1 MGDASQP
8 TEGAAPARH
17 KVAWDVNR
25 MEAQRRMVIAE
36 PLWVTSSRT
45 THVDVMCT
53 SNTVRRYVAPGE
65 KERQQSKS
73 KARCRLPYA
82 SNASAA
88 SVQRNPGTATPTQ
101 RLMDEIARKK
111 MNEAMHEERRLFM
124 QRLVEERDAKA
135 EREFSGATALQAA
148 WRGASVRR
156 IADEEIERP
165 KRGGQRPES
174 DEERRARLR
183 AEKLKLDDEIRA
195 ELVQLAEKA
204 GLAPVVNVSLDN
216 AKMTK
221 YKQKLAEEKEA
232 RRVEAARVI
241 QERARIRQAKLRA
254 LGVIGTIKSY
264 TQEEQAVVIQKEWKK
279 HLMRGW
285 HQGRKEEAAAL
296 IVQSRWRRMQTMHR
310 FRDISRTILKNR
322 REEGAA
328 LRVQCAYRRRASQ
341 LHVGG
346 LARAM
351 IRTHHAAV
359 RFNHDREDFTQHL
372 QWQDDHRAGKW
383 DKKIAKT
390 DAEKLKDQWTAE
402 SSGGGGGQ

>member
-1 MGDASQP
+1 M
-8 TEGAAPARH
+8 
-17 KVAWDVNR
+17 
-25 MEAQRRMVIAE
+25 
-36 PLWVTSSRT
+36 
-45 THVDVMCT
+45 
-53 SNTVRRYVAPGE
+53 
-65 KERQQSKS
+65 
-73 KARCRLPYA
+73 
-82 SNASAA
+82 
-88 SVQRNPGTATPTQ
+88 
-101 RLMDEIARKK
+101 
-111 MNEAMHEERRLFM
+111 
-124 QRLVEERDAKA
+124 
-135 EREFSGATALQAA
+135 
-148 WRGASVRR
+148 
-156 IADEEIERP
+156 
-165 KRGGQRPES
+165 
-174 DEERRARLR
+174 
-183 AEKLKLDDEIRA
+183 
-195 ELVQLAEKA
+195 
-204 GLAPVVNVSLDN
+204 VNVSLDN

-241 QERARIRQAKLRA
+241 QERARVRQAKLRA

-390 DAEKLKDQWTAE
+390 DAEKTAAAKDQWTAE
-402 SSGGGGGQ
+402 SAGGGGREAACSTLDGAHPLAVVASEPSKRGDGPANFDGVGGVGRDVGSGLRAPPPRRSPLPRTPRRGSVTVLGPRRGGRASPW

>member
-1 MGDASQP
+1 MMDVGGLFSDFDAP
-8 TEGAAPARH
+8 
-17 KVAWDVNR
+17 
-25 MEAQRRMVIAE
+25 
-36 PLWVTSSRT
+36 
-45 THVDVMCT
+45 
-53 SNTVRRYVAPGE
+53 
-65 KERQQSKS
+65 
-73 KARCRLPYA
+73 
-82 SNASAA
+82 
-88 SVQRNPGTATPTQ
+88 
-101 RLMDEIARKK
+101 
-111 MNEAMHEERRLFM
+111 RRLFM

-241 QERARIRQAKLRA
+241 QERARVRQAKLRA

>member
-1 MGDASQP
+1 
-8 TEGAAPARH
+8 
-17 KVAWDVNR
+17 
-25 MEAQRRMVIAE
+25 
-36 PLWVTSSRT
+36 
-45 THVDVMCT
+45 
-53 SNTVRRYVAPGE
+53 
-65 KERQQSKS
+65 
-73 KARCRLPYA
+73 
-82 SNASAA
+82 
-88 SVQRNPGTATPTQ
+88 
-101 RLMDEIARKK
+101 
-111 MNEAMHEERRLFM
+111 MNCCMHEERRLFM

-174 DEERRARLR
+174 DEERRARLLK
-183 AEKLKLDDEIRA
+183 EKLKLDDEIRA

-296 IVQSRWRRMQTMHR
+296 IVQSRWRRMQTHDLGTY
-310 FRDISRTILKNR
+310 RDDP
-322 REEGAA
+322 EEQA
-328 LRVQCAYRRRASQ
+328 
-341 LHVGG
+341 
-346 LARAM
+346 
-351 IRTHHAAV
+351 
-359 RFNHDREDFTQHL
+359 
-372 QWQDDHRAGKW
+372 
-383 DKKIAKT
+383 
-390 DAEKLKDQWTAE
+390 
-402 SSGGGGGQ
+402 GGGGGAPGAMCLQKKSFPITRRWSRAGDDPDAPRGGALQPRPRGLHAAPAVAGRPPRREMGQENCKNGRRKTQGPVDGRVERGGGQ

>member
-1 MGDASQP
+1 MADG

-17 KVAWDVNR
+17 WVAWDVNR
-25 MEAQRRMVIAE
+25 MEASRRMVIAE

-88 SVQRNPGTATPTQ
+88 SVTRNPGTATPTQ

-165 KRGGQRPES
+165 KRGGSRPES
-174 DEERRARLR
+174 DEERRSRLR

-216 AKMTK
+216 AKMTS
-221 YKQKLAEEKEA
+221 YKKKLAEEKEA

-241 QERARIRQAKLRA
+241 QERARVRQAKLRA

-285 HQGRKEEAAAL
+285 HQGRKEEACLLYTSDAA
-296 IVQSRWRRMQTMHR
+296 
-310 FRDISRTILKNR
+310 D
-322 REEGAA
+322 E
-328 LRVQCAYRRRASQ
+328 
-341 LHVGG
+341 
-346 LARAM
+346 
-351 IRTHHAAV
+351 
-359 RFNHDREDFTQHL
+359 
-372 QWQDDHRAGKW
+372 
-383 DKKIAKT
+383 
-390 DAEKLKDQWTAE
+390 
-402 SSGGGGGQ
+402 